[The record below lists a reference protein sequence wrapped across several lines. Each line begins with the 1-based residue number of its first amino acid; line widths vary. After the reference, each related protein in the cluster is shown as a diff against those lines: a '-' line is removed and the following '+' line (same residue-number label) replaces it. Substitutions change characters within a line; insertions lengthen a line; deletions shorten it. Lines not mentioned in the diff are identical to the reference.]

1 MDRQQYKEALLNP
14 SFARAIGGKIKAVF
28 FDIDGTLVPIG
39 QKEMSLEIYS
49 LLEGLRRKGIK
60 VFISS
65 GRGRSFIRNVR
76 DFPFDGYITMNGAL
90 LTIGEEKVFSSTIE
104 KDSALRIVRVC
115 QQNSLPC
122 VAFLSDHVGIN
133 LQSDRTAFVNHLIH
147 VGPFPLVDLE
157 KTVQENDI
165 YQFTLYMSAEEE
177 GEYFPGGLEG
187 TSWPRWH
194 PAIVDVTPGG
204 VSKGL
209 ALEHAARYLGI
220 SADRTMAF
228 GDAANDISML
238 EMAGIGVAMGNSA
251 SEVMASADYVTS
263 KDTEGGINAALAHFG
278 LLQSDLP

>member
-1 MDRQQYKEALLNP
+1 MDKQQYKEALLNP
-14 SFARAIGGKIKAVF
+14 SFAKTIGDRIKAVF

-39 QKEMSLEIYS
+39 QKEISLEVCS
-49 LLEGLRRKGIK
+49 LLEELQRKGIK

-76 DFPFDGYITMNGAL
+76 DFPFDGYITMNGSL
-90 LTIGEEKVFSSTIE
+90 LTIGDETVLSSSIS
-104 KDSALRIVRVC
+104 KDKALRIAEVC
-115 QQNSLPC
+115 QQNTLPC

-157 KTVQENDI
+157 KTVRENDI
-165 YQFTLYMSAEEE
+165 YQFTLYMSVEEE

-209 ALEHAARYLGI
+209 ALEHAARHLGI
-220 SADRTMAF
+220 SPDQTMAF

-238 EMAGIGVAMGNSA
+238 ETAGIGIAMGNSTP
-251 SEVMASADYVTS
+251 EVMASADYVTS
-263 KDTEGGINAALAHFG
+263 KDTEGGICAALAHFG
-278 LLQSDLP
+278 IL